1 MQKSAFD
8 EIQHTFMIKRLNKL
22 GIEGNFLNKVK
33 RIYEKPTADT
43 MLNGESLKAYL
54 LRPRTR

>member
-22 GIEGNFLNKVK
+22 GIERNFLNTIKA
-33 RIYEKPTADT
+33 IYEKHKTSYSV
-43 MLNGESLKAYL
+43 MRLK
-54 LRPRTR
+54 PFP